1 MDFEQVLQKV
11 ISLAREQFPD
21 ERAEIGESTTAASVA
36 GWNSLTHVML
46 ITSVEKSFG
55 IRFDL
60 LEMIE
65 MKSLGDIA
73 WATHD
78 KVK

>member
-1 MDFEQVLQKV
+1 
-11 ISLAREQFPD
+11 
-21 ERAEIGESTTAASVA
+21 VA